1 MLLARAPL
9 PRFILLEA
17 GAVDAGLP
25 FTGLGERADTVEG
38 PKVAEESGDYRDL
51 GLERSDPSQ
60 IPLEEA
66 DLIVAGGNGVHNVPM
81 LEALARK
88 LGAAVGASRVAV
100 DDGRFSRDKQ
110 IGATGKMVSARGYIA
125 VGISGAVQH
134 LQGIKDCQHVI
145 AVNRDAGAPIIG
157 RADLS
162 VIGDAEEV
170 MQALLTRIAQAREQ
184 RELPEAP

>member
-1 MLLARAPL
+1 MPVCRSPAWASAPIRSRGRRSPRRAATIAISGSSGPTRGKYRSRRL
-9 PRFILLEA
+9 ISSWRA
-17 GAVDAGLP
+17 A
-25 FTGLGERADTVEG
+25 TGCTTCRRSKPWRAT
-38 PKVAEESGDYRDL
+38 
-51 GLERSDPSQ
+51 
-60 IPLEEA
+60 
-66 DLIVAGGNGVHNVPM
+66 
-81 LEALARK
+81 

-110 IGATGKMVSARGYIA
+110 IGATGKTVSARGYIA

-145 AVNRDAGAPIIG
+145 AVNRDAGAPIVG

-170 MQALLTRIAQAREQ
+170 MQALLTRIAQARKQ